1 MASNAVQNKKKKRKK
16 LIKRLIGWLVFLLI
30 AAGALRLFLWPKLV
44 AGTTITYDK
53 YTAQTGTIS
62 NSLSFSGSVNVKN
75 YETHTAESSCV
86 VRQIFV
92 KEEQK
97 VKKDDKLVRLSDGTT
112 VKASFDGQ
120 VNAIYVDVDDEVG
133 MGADLIQIVDFGNM
147 TVSMRVDEYDISD
160 VHVGQECRVTVK
172 ALEETFDS
180 TISHINRISSSMGN
194 TAYYTVTAELSVTEN
209 VLPGMQATVTIPQE
223 EAVDS
228 VILSSSALSFAPD
241 NSAYVLMKGEG
252 DAMQQVPVTLGISND
267 SHVEITAG
275 LKAGDEV
282 YKVSTAAANAGL
294 MNMASMFQN
303 MGGQQQQMPGGQ
315 MPGGQMPGGRQNN
328 NNWNNNRSNN
338 FNNNRNNFGGGMR

>member
-1 MASNAVQNKKKKRKK
+1 MQNKKKKRKK

-30 AAGALRLFLWPKLV
+30 AAGAVRLFLWPKLT
-44 AGTTITYDK
+44 AGATITYDK

-97 VKKDDKLVRLSDGTT
+97 VKKDDKLMRLSDGTT

-120 VNAIYVDVDDEVG
+120 VNAIYVEVDDEVS
-133 MGADLIQIVDFGNM
+133 MNTDLIQIVDFGNM

-194 TAYYTVTAELSVTEN
+194 TAYYTVTAELSVTDN

-223 EAVDS
+223 EAIDS
-228 VILSSSALSFAPD
+228 VILSSSALSFAAN
-241 NSAYVLMKGEG
+241 NSAYVLMEDENGE
-252 DAMQQVPVTLGISND
+252 MQQVDVTLGISND
-267 SHVEITAG
+267 SYVEITAG
-275 LKAGDEV
+275 LKEGDEV
-282 YKVSTAAANAGL
+282 YKVSTATASSGGL
-294 MNMASMFQN
+294 LSGLTSL
-303 MGGQQQQMPGGQ
+303 MGGTQQSGQMPDFGGGNMPDFSSMPGG
-315 MPGGQMPGGRQNN
+315 G
-328 NNWNNNRSNN
+328 S
-338 FNNNRNNFGGGMR
+338 NNFGGGNRGNGGNRGGGMGGGGFR